1 MNCDLGQ
8 VPSPLWIPR
17 ASFVKF
23 LKSIS
28 VLSSLVVVVVVF
40 QLMSI
45 CVFFFFVSVYL
56 FFNLQYCIGFAIHQ
70 HESATGVHVLPI
82 LTPLSPPSLYHP
94 SGSSQCC
101 CLVAKSYPTLRP
113 LGL

>member
-28 VLSSLVVVVVVF
+28 VLSSLLVVVVVFF

-45 CVFFFFVSVYL
+45 CFCVFLHQFIYVFFT
-56 FFNLQYCIGFAIHQ
+56 LQYCIGFAIHQ
-70 HESATGVHVLPI
+70 HEFAMGVHVLPI
-82 LTPLSPPSLYHP
+82 LTPPPPCTIPLGHP
-94 SGSSQCC
+94 S
-101 CLVAKSYPTLRP
+101 VVV
-113 LGL
+113 